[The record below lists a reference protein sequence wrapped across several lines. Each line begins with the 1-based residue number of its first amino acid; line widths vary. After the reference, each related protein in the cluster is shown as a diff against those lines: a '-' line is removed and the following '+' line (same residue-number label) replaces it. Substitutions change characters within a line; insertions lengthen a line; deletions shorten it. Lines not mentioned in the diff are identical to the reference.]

1 MKRLIGLFL
10 LSALVLGGCTDQERK
25 AFEAKCDAPLRA
37 RVTALAESGQSDV
50 LDVLGKTAGPIDDA
64 RRSKLTGAGAE
75 LGTVTGELF
84 TARIPAAAIARVAAI
99 DFVTSLQL
107 AQIRDP
113 QKP

>member
-10 LSALVLGGCTDQERK
+10 LSALLLGGCTDQERQ
-25 AFEAKCDAPLRA
+25 ALEAKCDAPLRE
-37 RVTALAESGQSDV
+37 RVTTLVQSGHSDV

-64 RRSKLTGAGAE
+64 RRSKLTGAGAD
-75 LGTVTGELF
+75 LGTVTGDLF
-84 TARIPAAAIARVAAI
+84 TARIPASAVARVAAI

-113 QKP
+113 QQP